1 MMKDIVIIDTLGY
14 KSVKDSLYKAVGN
27 KTSDRYKTMINIP
40 VAGTDAKFEMNAGFI
55 TKNNLEIPV
64 FEAKVSKATL
74 LFDQKKDYLIKEKQ
88 VVSVDA
94 VNGTH
99 LTVGSMVDI
108 NTNGNWP
115 KSYGA
120 NDE

>member
-1 MMKDIVIIDTLGY
+1 
-14 KSVKDSLYKAVGN
+14 
-27 KTSDRYKTMINIP
+27 MINVP
-40 VAGTDAKFEMNAGFI
+40 VEGTDAKFELNAGFI
-55 TKNNLEIPV
+55 EKSNLQIPV

-74 LFDQKKDYLIKEKQ
+74 LFDQDNDYLIKEKQ

-108 NTNGNWP
+108 NTAGNWP